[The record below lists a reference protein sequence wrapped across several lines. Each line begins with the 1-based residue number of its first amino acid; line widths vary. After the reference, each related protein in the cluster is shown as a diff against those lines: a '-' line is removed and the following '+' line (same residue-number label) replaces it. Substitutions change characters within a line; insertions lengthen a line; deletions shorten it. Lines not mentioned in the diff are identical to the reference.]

1 MIQPKGGSESGRVEK
16 EKLVHILKKLLDSD
30 LDFGFLRLIDERSL
44 EQLVAAVR
52 ARIEKER

>member
-1 MIQPKGGSESGRVEK
+1 MSQPKGGSGSGSIGK
-16 EKLVHILKKLLDSD
+16 EKLLHILKKLLDSD